1 MHPERKNEVEIL
13 GEKIAGIA
21 SFMMTVVSLVFVLL
35 FAASYLAGEDSGFL
49 DLSNLV
55 QYFLAGAAVFFGT
68 IAWLFGRLGDHTKLR
83 GIRNPRLRR
92 RKLEH
97 SSEERQTEQE

>member
-1 MHPERKNEVEIL
+1 M

-21 SFMMTVVSLVFVLL
+21 SFMMTVVSLIFVLL

-68 IAWLFGRLGDHTKLR
+68 IAWLFARLGHHTKLR
-83 GIRNPRLRR
+83 GTRKPRLRH
-92 RKLEH
+92 RKFEY
-97 SSEERQTEQE
+97 SGEERQTEQD